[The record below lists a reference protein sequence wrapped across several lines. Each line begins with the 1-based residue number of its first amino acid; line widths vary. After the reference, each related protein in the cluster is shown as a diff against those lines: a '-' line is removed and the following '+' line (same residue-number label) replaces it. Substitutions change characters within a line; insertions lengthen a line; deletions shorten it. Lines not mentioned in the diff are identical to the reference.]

1 MGNFFRKS
9 VLTGLL
15 VVVPIFLSLWVAWII
30 YDSLTAWGVELTENV
45 EFGWGLPLF
54 WKVQIIRAA
63 SLLVLILVLVLI
75 GAIAGNALG
84 SKLVQG
90 IQKMMLKVPI
100 IKTIYSTS
108 RQVGDAIWNAN
119 GGEMFSKAV
128 LFEYPRRG
136 SWAVGFLT
144 NENKQQFEITR
155 VLGRELVS
163 VFIPT
168 TPNPTSGF
176 LFLIPKEECIL
187 LDMSVSEA
195 MKYIVSCGAVIPPDK
210 AAELVENNTEK
221 AAESGA
227 EGKE

>member
-1 MGNFFRKS
+1 MGNFFKKS
-9 VLTGLL
+9 ILTGIF
-15 VVVPIFLSLWVAWII
+15 VVVPIFLSLWIAWVI
-30 YDSLTAWGVELTENV
+30 YDSLTSWAVEFADKLNIGVEISM
-45 EFGWGLPLF
+45 F
-54 WKVQIIRAA
+54 WKIQIARVA
-63 SLLVLILVLVLI
+63 SLLLMVVALILI
-75 GAIAGNALG
+75 GTIASNTIGQR
-84 SKLVQG
+84 LVQG
-90 IQKMMLKVPI
+90 IQKLLLRVPV

-108 RQVGDAIWNAN
+108 QQVGDALWNAN

-155 VLGRELVS
+155 ALNKELVS

-176 LFLIPKEECIL
+176 LFLIPKEECIIL
-187 LDMSVSEA
+187 QMSVSEA

-210 AAELVENNTEK
+210 AAELAENNTEK
-221 AAESGA
+221 VAESGA